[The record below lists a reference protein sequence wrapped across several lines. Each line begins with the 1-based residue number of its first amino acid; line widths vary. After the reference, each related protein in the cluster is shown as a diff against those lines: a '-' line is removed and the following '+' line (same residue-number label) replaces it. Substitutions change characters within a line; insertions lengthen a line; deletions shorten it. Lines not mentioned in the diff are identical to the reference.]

1 MVLSPKVGYGD
12 DVEEGY
18 NFVQSHLSNILS
30 SLPFVYMCIPEG
42 WEPAEIPER
51 YKGMEGFDGKVLDG
65 SREAWELFTCIDSSR
80 MPPAVWDGHA
90 VFKRISSMVHKTRM
104 NGTERKGLSLLLMND
119 IVEEYET
126 LSQII
131 TVERREIERNCGA
144 GVGGGGKVVVDKNL
158 GSEWFGDAEAYIDGI
173 ITTDPKIGTQSCYGI
188 EVISTGNS
196 EGAGRMGWLVL
207 SSSGYYPNR
216 RGEEEDADTP
226 PPPPQLDINKNSDAG
241 VKDSEEGHERIKEY
255 RRVASAFRSLGED
268 LRLANE
274 SCRGGDDYAMMYEGA
289 VKARIGEE
297 YEISVTL
304 IGAEGLKGPSVRGA
318 HMARI
323 KVGNDSVVYGDT
335 FDPLTGKRLTA
346 GVDTFN
352 AVANAPWE
360 EWREDRLA
368 AERMVEDR
376 HSTYFK
382 GLLVGEEGRGKWRVY
397 LSDDEGDWVEL
408 DGYVRTSKG
417 GVVLKSE
424 VLGTLIIRYNI
435 NVRKYYRGK
444 DYYDLEV
451 VPDED
456 DGRENKETLHP
467 VLGLM
472 GAGMVD
478 PGPDGGVWVRVYG
491 EGMWDEWKEIG
502 DYDNAVTKVWV
513 DREDVSEE
521 TPERTIREMEV
532 IKSREEKDEAGE
544 NRVEVSVVY
553 GPSGGHMMSLVNE
566 LTPRFPKV
574 LMFEFTTLSSYSDF
588 DAKEVAHK
596 IVAGGET
603 TLIVVTSPFTTLPII
618 ETLSKAPGMR

>member
-1 MVLSPKVGYGD
+1 
-12 DVEEGY
+12 
-18 NFVQSHLSNILS
+18 
-30 SLPFVYMCIPEG
+30 
-42 WEPAEIPER
+42 
-51 YKGMEGFDGKVLDG
+51 
-65 SREAWELFTCIDSSR
+65 
-80 MPPAVWDGHA
+80 
-90 VFKRISSMVHKTRM
+90 
-104 NGTERKGLSLLLMND
+104 
-119 IVEEYET
+119 
-126 LSQII
+126 
-131 TVERREIERNCGA
+131 
-144 GVGGGGKVVVDKNL
+144 
-158 GSEWFGDAEAYIDGI
+158 
-173 ITTDPKIGTQSCYGI
+173 
-188 EVISTGNS
+188 
-196 EGAGRMGWLVL
+196 
-207 SSSGYYPNR
+207 
-216 RGEEEDADTP
+216 
-226 PPPPQLDINKNSDAG
+226 
-241 VKDSEEGHERIKEY
+241 
-255 RRVASAFRSLGED
+255 
-268 LRLANE
+268 
-274 SCRGGDDYAMMYEGA
+274 
-289 VKARIGEE
+289 
-297 YEISVTL
+297 
-304 IGAEGLKGPSVRGA
+304 
-318 HMARI
+318 
-323 KVGNDSVVYGDT
+323 
-335 FDPLTGKRLTA
+335 
-346 GVDTFN
+346 
-352 AVANAPWE
+352 
-360 EWREDRLA
+360 
-368 AERMVEDR
+368 
-376 HSTYFK
+376 
-382 GLLVGEEGRGKWRVY
+382 
-397 LSDDEGDWVEL
+397 
-408 DGYVRTSKG
+408 VRTSKG

-424 VLGTLIIRYNI
+424 VLGTLIIRYNM

-532 IKSREEKDEAGE
+532 IKSREEKEEASE

-588 DAKEVAHK
+588 DAKEVADK